1 MIIFL
6 HIKCMVSLPYIE
18 ATIRESMR
26 HETLLPSLIPH
37 TSMADSKFGGYDV
50 PKVEIK
56 SLKNSD

>member
-1 MIIFL
+1 
-6 HIKCMVSLPYIE
+6 MVSLPYIE

-37 TSMADSKFGGYDV
+37 TSMADSKFGGFDV
-50 PKVEIK
+50 PKVEIR